1 MRTLSSYHEPY
12 SRAVDTLGPLVS
24 AHNVHLVTLT
34 SLSAKIV
41 DPATAFDDA
50 KLALERWRD
59 LAIRGDRWN
68 AVREWE
74 ELVNLELD
82 AGREPDEEEEE
93 VVGKKGKKKGKR

>member
-1 MRTLSSYHEPY
+1 M
-12 SRAVDTLGPLVS
+12 S

-74 ELVNLELD
+74 ELVDLELD

-93 VVGKKGKKKGKR
+93 VVGKKSKKKGKR